1 MTNPIIKKK
10 KNKFS
15 SERKY
20 KKQLFIRKK
29 KKITEIINY
38 NHAFIRKREREKKW
52 VNFSIAKRY
61 KLNFNYIVNNVTL
74 ITGNDQL
81 RGNNQFL
88 RLYASQICVF
98 PV

>member
-38 NHAFIRKREREKKW
+38 NHAFIRKREREKM
-52 VNFSIAKRY
+52 S
-61 KLNFNYIVNNVTL
+61 
-74 ITGNDQL
+74 
-81 RGNNQFL
+81 
-88 RLYASQICVF
+88 
-98 PV
+98 